1 VTDDDGVE
9 FVDVVKEMNEFL
21 DRYRS
26 RGIDM
31 IAVVREANPITGQV
45 LYKAG
50 INCDAYLAWGM
61 SECIRDAIMDTIEED
76 VDGL

>member
-9 FVDVVKEMNEFL
+9 FVDVVKEMNDIL

-31 IAVVREANPITGQV
+31 VAVVREANPITGQV

-50 INCDAYLAWGM
+50 VNCDAYLAWGM
-61 SECIRDAIMDTIEED
+61 TECIRDAIMDTIEENM
-76 VDGL
+76 DGI